1 MEAGDRGVAVTI
13 GRMLKEVCF
22 LPQPWLVMWDR
33 PASGKRGGGHF
44 QRTGSRGSTQ
54 GRGDL
59 NLPGAPWTP
68 RLQDKHGPGQ
78 SRKLSL
84 SRGQAGPGPSLVT
97 ALSSHISSRT
107 CPACLQSDH
116 TAPGW
121 RNSGWRRAKPAHD
134 NMHAR
139 ADSHMTHVFT
149 CMPTHV
155 RAHSHVHTQTWT
167 QTRVHS

>member
-1 MEAGDRGVAVTI
+1 METGDQGVPVTF

-33 PASGKRGGGHF
+33 PASGKRGGGHV
-44 QRTGSRGSTQ
+44 QRTGTGGSTQ
-54 GRGDL
+54 GRGDPC
-59 NLPGAPWTP
+59 LPGAPWTP

-78 SRKLSL
+78 TRKLGL
-84 SRGQAGPGPSLVT
+84 SRGQAGPGSSVVT
-97 ALSSHISSRT
+97 ARSSHISGRM

-121 RNSGWRRAKPAHD
+121 GNSSWRRAKPAHNNCTCILTHD
-134 NMHAR
+134 T
-139 ADSHMTHVFT
+139 HMFT

-155 RAHSHVHTQTWT
+155 RAHSRVHTQTC
-167 QTRVHS
+167 VHS